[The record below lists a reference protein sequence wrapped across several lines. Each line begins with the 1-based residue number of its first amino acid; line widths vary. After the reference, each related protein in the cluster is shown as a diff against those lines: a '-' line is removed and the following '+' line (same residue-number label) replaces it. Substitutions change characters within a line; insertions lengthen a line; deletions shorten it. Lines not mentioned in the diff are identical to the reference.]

1 MIEKMKRVINV
12 ICKPRLFKQLISM
25 GTKGYLYDIGWIHSF
40 EKRMPIDQNGNPL
53 PWVTYSFINFIENR
67 LDKTMDIFEYGVGN
81 STLWYSKRVNSVIS
95 VEHDKKW
102 FEKMRQLVPN
112 NVKIYYQSLE
122 NENAYSKFPSFL
134 KKKFDIIIID
144 GRERVNC
151 IKNSINFLKKGGIIV
166 LDDSERLEY
175 KEGINFLLENGYKKI
190 DLWGISPG
198 TFYNKCT
205 TIFYKEKNCIGI

>member
-1 MIEKMKRVINV
+1 MIKKIKRVINV
-12 ICKPRLFKQLISM
+12 MCKPRLFKKLISM

-40 EKRMPIDQNGNPL
+40 EKRMPINKKGNPL

-67 LDKTMDIFEYGVGN
+67 LDKTMDIFEYGAGN

-102 FEKMRQLVPN
+102 FDKMRQLVPK

-122 NENAYSKFPSFL
+122 DRNSYFKFPSFL

-151 IKNSINFLKKGGIIV
+151 IKTSINFLKKGGIII

-175 KEGINFLLENGYKKI
+175 KEGIDFLLENGYKKI
-190 DLWGISPG
+190 DFWGISPG